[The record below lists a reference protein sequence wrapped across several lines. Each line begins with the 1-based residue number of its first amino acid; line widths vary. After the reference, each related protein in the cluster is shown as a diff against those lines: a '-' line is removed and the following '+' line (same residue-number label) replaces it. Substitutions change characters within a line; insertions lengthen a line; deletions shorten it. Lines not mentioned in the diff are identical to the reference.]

1 MNDHISYDDFDP
13 ASADHT
19 TRWSWTIYRPEDE
32 KARVTLTLG
41 PGESP
46 DPKLEDRLWTAVGGD
61 WKLGTRRHEPSELLP
76 YGAPHPSKRAAILDD
91 LEARLEAAGVAGA
104 SAVQALPTG
113 WLRIGMVLVDR
124 LCKWAAEEEPARIQD
139 IKEKFGSLR
148 VYTYGSD
155 RVADLSDWCEEQS
168 VCRCMATGKEGH
180 SCNTGW
186 VLTLSDNMFALYQE
200 DRRAVERMMYPP
212 REGADRS

>member
-1 MNDHISYDDFDP
+1 MP
-13 ASADHT
+13 QPP
-19 TRWSWTIYRPEDE
+19 WSRQPDRGTHRM
-32 KARVTLTLG
+32 LT
-41 PGESP
+41 
-46 DPKLEDRLWTAVGGD
+46 
-61 WKLGTRRHEPSELLP
+61 
-76 YGAPHPSKRAAILDD
+76 
-91 LEARLEAAGVAGA
+91 
-104 SAVQALPTG
+104 
-113 WLRIGMVLVDR
+113 
-124 LCKWAAEEEPARIQD
+124 
-139 IKEKFGSLR
+139 EKFGSLR